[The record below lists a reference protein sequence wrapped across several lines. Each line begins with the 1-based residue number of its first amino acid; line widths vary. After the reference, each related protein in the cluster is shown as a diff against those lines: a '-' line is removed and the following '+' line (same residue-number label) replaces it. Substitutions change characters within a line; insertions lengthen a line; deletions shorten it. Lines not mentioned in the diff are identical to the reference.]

1 MSGAASQPAKLSK
14 RKRFLNGLRFPNR
27 APSSSSTQSSTYT
40 PTAPTTQ
47 SPLPTPTRISSSFS
61 PLSTGLP
68 ATTYSIAGTVPASS
82 QQAPSSSSSHKLLD
96 DAFKRLSDR
105 DHATIREQILPTSS
119 EIGVVVEQALAAAQE
134 KQRLC
139 LEKRWR
145 FTFAGKEFILK
156 DEADKVVSLLNRFKA
171 VGDVAVNA
179 DPIHA
184 GLPWAGIR
192 LLLEVGSQYY
202 AQAHKLMLYSI
213 GGRI

>member
-1 MSGAASQPAKLSK
+1 M
-14 RKRFLNGLRFPNR
+14 
-27 APSSSSTQSSTYT
+27 
-40 PTAPTTQ
+40 
-47 SPLPTPTRISSSFS
+47 
-61 PLSTGLP
+61 
-68 ATTYSIAGTVPASS
+68 
-82 QQAPSSSSSHKLLD
+82 
-96 DAFKRLSDR
+96 
-105 DHATIREQILPTSS
+105 
-119 EIGVVVEQALAAAQE
+119 EQALAAAQE

>member
-1 MSGAASQPAKLSK
+1 M
-14 RKRFLNGLRFPNR
+14 
-27 APSSSSTQSSTYT
+27 
-40 PTAPTTQ
+40 
-47 SPLPTPTRISSSFS
+47 
-61 PLSTGLP
+61 
-68 ATTYSIAGTVPASS
+68 
-82 QQAPSSSSSHKLLD
+82 
-96 DAFKRLSDR
+96 
-105 DHATIREQILPTSS
+105 
-119 EIGVVVEQALAAAQE
+119 EQALAAAQE

-171 VGDVAVNA
+171 VGDVAVNV

-184 GLPWAGIR
+184 GLIWAGIR